1 MLLNLKCVNF
11 NINIILIQQMTEVKI
26 EDIESNYEL
35 IEGLLGTNSFV
46 AWDGF
51 TKNST
56 DLIKSLD

>member
-1 MLLNLKCVNF
+1 
-11 NINIILIQQMTEVKI
+11 MTEVKI